1 MSGVR
6 GTTGRLGF
14 PASAGAIR
22 IAAALVPCV
31 AVASAAA
38 QPANAAGESAV
49 GLEPIDVVA
58 EPEPAPPASAE
69 NPSRFVETIDAAPAR
84 EGTGSVADAVEDA
97 AGVRVRRY
105 GGLGSFATISIRG
118 TAPSQVPVFLD
129 GMPAGDARTG
139 VVSLDDLPAGDLERI
154 EVYRGFAP
162 ATLGEAG
169 IGGALHLVTR
179 AAPPD
184 GGLRLSTGLLSGSFG
199 TWRAWVAGSGSP
211 GTVAGEPL
219 GLRLYASHRRS
230 AGDYRFLSDH
240 GTPLEPRDDE
250 VLRRRNND
258 ASQTVASARLAAPLG
273 AWNLDAALSLVASDQ
288 GLPGLDYDQAE
299 AARLSGTDGRF
310 RLTAAAPSLAAGLLA
325 LELGAFGAV
334 RRDRFAD
341 PLGEIGVGR
350 QVENDLGGGG
360 GLWAMLRLYPGD
372 GSHLVRLRLE
382 TSYETFRASYE
393 LPEAA
398 EGPRQGRWVAR
409 LAGGYEVSLLDDEL
423 VLLADLRADTRV
435 DDFSGDPYFPE
446 RPDAAAGDAWDVL
459 FSPSAGARWAPRPG
473 LELRG
478 NVGWFHRAPTF
489 AELFGDRGT
498 VVGNAGLRPESA
510 VNLDLGP
517 SWTARD
523 AGTGLRLALAATF
536 FASFADDLI
545 VFVPQSQ
552 SVFRAENVGASR
564 TLGVETTLRA
574 GWKETVDLTA
584 AYTFQDARD
593 TGDAPYWS
601 GLRLPGRAPHD
612 LSARLA
618 LRRWGLELWYEIDW
632 LSETPLDRAN
642 LRVVPGRV
650 LHGAGLGY
658 RLRAGDRRVVVAVE
672 GRNLSDEWVYDA
684 FRYPL
689 PGRSV
694 FASFALELGGAES
707 GPGSEGEARGGEGE
721 GR

>member
-1 MSGVR
+1 MGVA
-6 GTTGRLGF
+6 GWFGA
-14 PASAGAIR
+14 ASAPVALGLL
-22 IAAALVPCV
+22 AALLRAGSAAP
-31 AVASAAA
+31 AAA
-38 QPANAAGESAV
+38 QTADEGPEEV
-49 GLEPIDVVA
+49 VDLPPIDVVA
-58 EPEPAPPASAE
+58 VPEPAPAAATE
-69 NPSRFVETIDAAPAR
+69 NPSRFVEEIDAAATR
-84 EGTGSVADAVEDA
+84 EGTGSVADVVEDV

-118 TAPSQVPVFLD
+118 AAPSQVPVFLD
-129 GMPAGDARTG
+129 GVPVADAHSG
-139 VVSLDDLPAGDLERI
+139 IVSLDDLPAGDLERI

-169 IGGALHLVTR
+169 IGGAVQLVTR
-179 AAPPD
+179 AAPER
-184 GGLRLSTGLLSGSFG
+184 GGLRLATGLLSGSFD
-199 TWRAWVAGSGSP
+199 TWRAWASVSGAA
-211 GTVAGEPL
+211 GTVGGAPV
-219 GLRLYASHRRS
+219 GLRLHVSHRRS

-240 GTPLEPRDDE
+240 GTPLEPADDE

-258 ASQTVASARLAAPLG
+258 AAQTVASARLAAPLD
-273 AWNLDAALSLVASDQ
+273 AWRLDAALWFVAADQ

-310 RLTAAAPSLAAGLLA
+310 RVAATAPSLADGLLA

-360 GLWAMLRLYPGD
+360 GLWAMLRLFPGD
-372 GSHLVRLRLE
+372 GSHLVRLRFE

-398 EGPRQGRWVAR
+398 EGPRQGRFAAR
-409 LAGGYEVSLLDDEL
+409 LAGGYEVSLLDDEW
-423 VLLADLRADTRV
+423 VLLADLRADARV

-446 RPDAAAGDAWDVL
+446 RPDAAAGDARDVR
-459 FSPSAGARWAPRPG
+459 FSPSAGVRWTPRPG

-478 NVGWFHRAPTF
+478 NAGWFHRAPTF

-498 VVGNAGLRPESA
+498 VVGNASLRPESA

-517 SWTARD
+517 SWSARD
-523 AGTGLRLALAATF
+523 GGTGLRAALSAAF
-536 FASFADDLI
+536 FASFANDLI

-552 SVFRAENVGASR
+552 SVFRAENIGASR
-564 TLGVETTLRA
+564 TLGLEASMRA
-574 GWKETVDLTA
+574 GWDETVGIEA

-632 LSETPLDRAN
+632 LAETPIDRAN
-642 LRVVPGRV
+642 LRVAPGRV
-650 LHGAGLGY
+650 LHAAGLRY
-658 RLRAGDRRVVVAVE
+658 RLRAGGQSLVVTVE

-694 FASFALELGGAES
+694 FASFGIETGPAEATD
-707 GPGSEGEARGGEGE
+707 GER
-721 GR
+721 

>member
-1 MSGVR
+1 MG
-6 GTTGRLGF
+6 GAAGRF
-14 PASAGAIR
+14 ASASARGALVLLATAASVSSLAPAVAQP
-22 IAAALVPCV
+22 AAADPEDVVELPPIEV
-31 AVASAAA
+31 SAAA
-38 QPANAAGESAV
+38 ET
-49 GLEPIDVVA
+49 
-58 EPEPAPPASAE
+58 PPATAE
-69 NPSRFVETIDAAPAR
+69 NPSRFVEVIDAAAAR

-118 TAPSQVPVFLD
+118 AAPSQVPVFLD
-129 GMPAGDARTG
+129 GVPVADARSG
-139 VVSLDDLPAGDLERI
+139 VVSLDDLPAGELERI
-154 EVYRGFAP
+154 EIYRGFAP
-162 ATLGEAG
+162 AALGEAG
-169 IGGALHLVTR
+169 IGGALQLVTR
-179 AAPPD
+179 AAPEH
-184 GGLRLSTGLLSGSFG
+184 GGLHLATGLLSGSFD
-199 TWRAWVAGSGSP
+199 TWRAWAAVSGAA
-211 GTVAGEPL
+211 GTVGDAPV
-219 GLRLYASHRRS
+219 GLRLHVAHRRS

-240 GTPLEPRDDE
+240 GTPLEPADDE

-258 ASQTVASARLAAPLG
+258 AAQTVASARLAVPLD
-273 AWNLDAALSLVASDQ
+273 AWRLDAALSFVAVDQ

-310 RLTAAAPSLAAGLLA
+310 RFAAAAPALADGLLA

-360 GLWAMLRLYPGD
+360 GFWAMLRLFPGD
-372 GSHLVRLRLE
+372 GSHLVRLRVE

-393 LPEAA
+393 LPAA
-398 EGPRQGRWVAR
+398 ADGPRQGRFVAR
-409 LAGGYEVSLLDDEL
+409 AAGGYEVSLLDDEL
-423 VLLADLRADTRV
+423 VLLADLRADARI
-435 DDFSGDPYFPE
+435 DDFSGDAYFPE
-446 RPDAAAGDAWDVL
+446 RPDAAAGGARDVL
-459 FSPSAGARWAPRPG
+459 FSPSAGVRWVPLPD

-510 VNLDLGP
+510 VDLDLGP
-517 SWTARD
+517 SWSARD
-523 AGTGLRLALAATF
+523 AGTGLRVALSAAF

-552 SVFRAENVGASR
+552 SVFRAENIGASR
-564 TLGVETTLRA
+564 TLGLETSLRA
-574 GWKETVDLTA
+574 GWDQTVGLEA

-618 LRRWGLELWYEIDW
+618 LRRWGFELWYEVDW
-632 LSETPLDRAN
+632 LAETPLDRAN
-642 LRVVPGRV
+642 LRAVPGRV
-650 LHGAGLGY
+650 LHAAGLGY
-658 RLRAGDRRVVVAVE
+658 RLRAGDRSLAVTVE

-694 FASFALELGGAES
+694 FASFVIEMGAPDAGDDE
-707 GPGSEGEARGGEGE
+707 R
-721 GR
+721 

>member
-1 MSGVR
+1 MSGV
-6 GTTGRLGF
+6 GAATGRLDRAA
-14 PASAGAIR
+14 PPGALVLLAAVVR
-22 IAAALVPCV
+22 AVAAAP
-31 AVASAAA
+31 AAA
-38 QPANAAGESAV
+38 QPAGDGTEEAV
-49 GLEPIDVVA
+49 ELPPIDVVA
-58 EPEPAPPASAE
+58 APEPAPAAAQ
-69 NPSRFVETIDAAPAR
+69 NPSRFVETIDGEATR

-118 TAPSQVPVFLD
+118 AAPSQVPVFLD
-129 GMPAGDARTG
+129 GVPVADARSG
-139 VVSLDDLPAGDLERI
+139 VVSLDDLPAGELDRI

-162 ATLGEAG
+162 AGLGEAG

-179 AAPPD
+179 GAPED
-184 GGLRLSTGLLSGSFG
+184 GGLRLGTGLLAGSFD
-199 TWRAWVAGSGSP
+199 TWRAWVSASG
-211 GTVAGEPL
+211 VAGTAGDAPV
-219 GLRLYASHRRS
+219 GLRLHVSHRRS

-240 GTPLEPRDDE
+240 GTPLEPADDE

-258 ASQTVASARLAAPLG
+258 AAQTVASARLAVPLD
-273 AWNLDAALSLVASDQ
+273 AWRLDAALSLVAADQ

-299 AARLSGTDGRF
+299 AARLSGTDGRLRF
-310 RLTAAAPSLAAGLLA
+310 SAAAPSLAGGLAA

-350 QVENDLGGGG
+350 QLETDLGGGG
-360 GLWAMLRLYPGD
+360 GFWAMLRLFPGD

-382 TSYETFRASYE
+382 ASYETFRASYE
-393 LPEAA
+393 LPAAA
-398 EGPRQGRWVAR
+398 EGPRQGRFVAR
-409 LAGGYEVSLLDDEL
+409 LGGGYEVSLLDDEL
-423 VLLADLRADTRV
+423 VLLADLRADVRG
-435 DDFSGDPYFPE
+435 DDFSGDPYFPA
-446 RPDAAAGDAWDVL
+446 RPDAAVGETWDVL
-459 FSPSAGARWAPRPG
+459 FSPSAGARWAPLPD

-478 NVGWFHRAPTF
+478 NVGWFHRAPAF

-517 SWTARD
+517 SWSARD
-523 AGTGLRLALAATF
+523 AGTGLRVALDAAF
-536 FASFADDLI
+536 FASFAEDLI

-552 SVFRAENVGASR
+552 SVFRAENIGASR
-564 TLGVETTLRA
+564 TLGLEASLRA
-574 GWKETVDLTA
+574 GWEETVELEA

-612 LSARLA
+612 LSGRVA

-642 LRVVPGRV
+642 LRHVPGRV
-650 LHGAGLGY
+650 LHAAGLGY
-658 RLRAGDRRVVVAVE
+658 RLRAGDRTVAVTVE

-694 FASFALELGGAES
+694 FASFAIDT
-707 GPGSEGEARGGEGE
+707 GE
-721 GR
+721 